1 MSNKYKYG
9 SDRHAHFVT
18 YTVIQWIDFFIRPE
32 YRNIL
37 VKAIQHYQRE
47 KGLEVYGYCIMTSHI
62 HLIIRAGEAHSLE
75 EITRDLKGYTSKAF
89 HKILEDE
96 NTNYESRKS
105 WMLWMMKRIG
115 LKNSNNKGFQFW
127 QQDSHPI
134 ELWSDEV
141 FYQKM
146 NYIHMNPVVS
156 GFVSEPEH
164 WLYSSAR
171 NHAGLPGILEL
182 AEL

>member
-18 YTVIQWIDFFIRPE
+18 YTVVQWIDFFIREE
-32 YRNIL
+32 YRTIF
-37 VKAIQHYQRE
+37 VKAIQHYQQE
-47 KGLEVYGYCIMTSHI
+47 KCLEVYGYCIMTSHI
-62 HLIIRAGEAHSLE
+62 HLIVRSGEGYSLE
-75 EITRDLKGYTSKAF
+75 ELTRDLKGYTSKAF
-89 HKILEDE
+89 RKILEDE
-96 NTNYESRKS
+96 KINYESRKS
-105 WMLWMMKRIG
+105 WMLWMMKKIG
-115 LKNSNNKGFQFW
+115 LKKSNNKGFQFW

-141 FYQKM
+141 FFQKL

-156 GFVSEPEH
+156 GFVTQPEH
-164 WLYSSAR
+164 WYYSSAR